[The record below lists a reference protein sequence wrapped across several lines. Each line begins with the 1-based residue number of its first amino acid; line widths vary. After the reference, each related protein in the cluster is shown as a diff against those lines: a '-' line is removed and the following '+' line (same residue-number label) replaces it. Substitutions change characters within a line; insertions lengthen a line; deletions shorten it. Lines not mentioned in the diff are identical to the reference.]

1 MQDKYLFGSIEMN
14 LSEHFTLEEATA
26 SVTAELQGIVNSP
39 PTKVLENMKRAAAE
53 LEKIRAKV
61 GPILINSWFRCPKL
75 NQSVGGAFNSAHMTG
90 WAIDMHHGKM
100 DPYQLGK
107 FILGMGLDFDQIIYE
122 YGQWVHIS
130 FDPAM
135 RKQVLTK
142 FDGPYRSG
150 WLTKL
155 EYNKTL

>member
-1 MQDKYLFGSIEMN
+1 MN
-14 LSEHFTLEEATA
+14 LSAHFTLEEATS
-26 SVTAELQGIVNSP
+26 SVTAELQGIENSP
-39 PTKVLENMKRAAAE
+39 PAKIMENMKKAAAE

-61 GPILINSWFRCPKL
+61 GPILINSWFRSPAL
-75 NQSVGGAFNSAHMTG
+75 NRSVGGAFNSAHMTG
-90 WAIDMHHGKM
+90 WAIDIHSNKL

-107 FILGMGLDFDQIIYE
+107 FIIGMGISFDQIIHE

-135 RKQVLTK
+135 RGQVLTK
-142 FDGPYRSG
+142 FDGPYRTG

-155 EYNKTL
+155 EYEKTL